1 VKSSQEISQQIRTQL
16 KVLDPDISAE
26 PLTVERKIID
36 TVADTIASAS
46 IDQYVLQYQYDIDSK
61 VGTDLEKFVAL
72 FGFGRSSGRQ
82 ATGIVTFSR
91 QTPATQDIVIA
102 AGTQVQRSASTVST
116 SSLFFTTATVV
127 LVAGTTEVDAP
138 IEAAVVGPLGNVPAG
153 TITTLV
159 DGSGDISAV
168 TNDNGTTGGEDIE
181 TDAELRVKFKN
192 TIFRNI
198 AGTQD
203 QYLAL
208 AIASQFANK
217 ANVLG
222 PISRFIEYAQVA
234 TDTPTV
240 GDTGIISE
248 VPYSKYTY
256 PFDYFVTDGGV
267 FSEVFYT
274 PRGVDFTF
282 TDTVPPSITVENTAT
297 LPLGTI
303 VLMEHAYCSVN
314 SRNDPTNDIANYVDV
329 YVSGADNTN
338 ASESAVFPSS
348 TNNFNNTPSSD
359 FYRFNFVRAKT
370 NTTPSVGNRF
380 QELLWQPASVA
391 PSAININGTTYIEGI
406 DYWLVRDITVLKGS
420 KRARNGIEWAN
431 GVAGN
436 VPTGTEFVIDYV
448 FDKLPLVLNELMDS
462 HKQITTDVLVHS
474 ATERFFL
481 INITIMY
488 TPGFISTS
496 VNEAIAASV
505 ELFLEKQQFGAVI
518 QVSDILEIIHEV
530 PGVDNVRLSSSA
542 DGGAYGIQEIA
553 GDGITP
559 IGAPYTTDFA
569 LQDSDLPV
577 LQSIITT
584 QRSQNTWN

>member
-1 VKSSQEISQQIRTQL
+1 VKSSQEYSQQIRTQL

-61 VGTDLEKFVAL
+61 AGSDLDKFVAL
-72 FGFGRSSGRQ
+72 FGFARQSGRQ

-91 QTPATQDIVIA
+91 QTPSTTDVPIA
-102 AGTQVQRSASTVST
+102 AGTQVQRPGSSVNT
-116 SSLFFTTATVV
+116 SVLFFTTATVV

-138 IEAAVVGPLGNVPAG
+138 VEAAIVGPLGNVPAG
-153 TITTLV
+153 TITVLV
-159 DGSGDISAV
+159 DGNGDLSTV
-168 TNDNGTTGGEDIE
+168 TNENGTAGGADIE
-181 TDAELRVKFKN
+181 SDAELRVRFKN

-234 TDTPTV
+234 NDTPTP
-240 GDTGIISE
+240 GDLGIVSE

-256 PFDYFVTDGGV
+256 PFDYFVTDGSV

-282 TDTVPPSITVENTAT
+282 ADTVPPSITVDNTTT

-303 VLMEHAYCSVN
+303 VLMEHAYCSIN
-314 SRNDPTNDIANYVDV
+314 SRNDPDNNIANYVDV
-329 YVSGADNTN
+329 YVSGSDDTN
-338 ASESAVFPSS
+338 ASESAVFPTS
-348 TNNFNNTPSSD
+348 TNDLNNTPGSD
-359 FYRFNFVRAKT
+359 FYVGNFVRAKT
-370 NTTPSVGNRF
+370 SDTPAIGNRF
-380 QELLWQPASVA
+380 QELLWQPADIA
-391 PSAININGTTYIEGI
+391 PSAITIEGSNYVEGV
-406 DYWLVRDITVLKGS
+406 DYWLVRDITILKGS
-420 KRARNGIEWAN
+420 KRARNGIEWSS
-431 GVAGN
+431 GVADD
-436 VPTGTEFVIDYV
+436 VTPGTEFVINYI

-474 ATERFFL
+474 ATERFFI

-488 TPGFISTS
+488 TPGFVSSS
-496 VNEAIAASV
+496 VNDAISATV
-505 ELFLEKQQFGAVI
+505 ENFLERQQFGAVI
-518 QVSDILEIIHEV
+518 QISDLLEIIHEV
-530 PGVDNVRLSSSA
+530 PGVDNVRLTNSA
-542 DGGAYGIQEIA
+542 DGASYGVQEMA
-553 GDGITP
+553 ADGISP
-559 IGAPYTTDFA
+559 IGTPYITDFA

-577 LQSIITT
+577 LQSVVTT